1 MVMKNKKNP
10 SGQTEG
16 ATDTRLREA
25 ADTARAD
32 GLLREAADTART
44 DGLLREAADTA
55 RTDGLPGDSTDTTDT
70 GQTDGLFWETMDAV
84 QPDEMAGE
92 GPDTMQ
98 AEEMLQEALEQE
110 EAKSRQLFE
119 EMPVAKALAV
129 MAVPT
134 VISQLI
140 VLVHNMADTFYIG
153 RTNNPYMVA
162 GAALILPIFNVC
174 IAVANIAGTGGGTL
188 IARLMGADQPAKARR
203 VASFSVWFSVFTGLL
218 FAVLTGIFMRP
229 LLTVL
234 GASDQTFEFARQY
247 CTTVI
252 VIGATPT
259 IAAMTMGNLLRNTG
273 CSKQAGF
280 AISMGAVINI
290 ILDPIF
296 MFVLLPPG
304 NEILGAGI
312 ATTLANTI
320 TCTYF
325 IILIIRLK
333 NPILHF
339 SLLEGL
345 PEAALM
351 ASFFGVGIPAAM
363 GPFLFDLDYIVL
375 DRLMAA
381 HSDIALAAIG
391 IVLKVERLPL
401 NVGIGLCLGMVPL
414 AAYNYSAGNL
424 PRMDAVL
431 RAARNAGIAISIGS
445 IALYELFAPFLMRF
459 FIDDTA
465 TVALGSDFLR
475 IRVLATIMM
484 FLSFIYVYFFQALGR
499 GRIALFL
506 VIMRWLMI
514 NIPMLFL
521 MDLLFGLYGLAW
533 SQLISDVIVA
543 FLSWLIYHSYR
554 KKHILTAVDG
564 GSRAG

>member
-1 MVMKNKKNP
+1 MDMNNKNDP
-10 SGQTEG
+10 SGQPEG
-16 ATDTRLREA
+16 GLDAQLREA
-25 ADTARAD
+25 ADTTRTERLT
-32 GLLREAADTART
+32 GKTADTAQP
-44 DGLLREAADTA
+44 GK
-55 RTDGLPGDSTDTTDT
+55 LPGEGPDTTRTED
-70 GQTDGLFWETMDAV
+70 LFEEVMEAV
-84 QPDEMAGE
+84 QPEVMLGE
-92 GPDTMQ
+92 GPDTM
-98 AEEMLQEALEQE
+98 EGEDLLQEALEQE

-188 IARLMGADQPAKARR
+188 IARLMGADQPGKARR

-218 FAVLTGIFMRP
+218 FAILTGIFMRP
-229 LLTVL
+229 LLLAL

-247 CTTVI
+247 CFTVI

-325 IILIIRLK
+325 IILIIRLN

-459 FIDDTA
+459 FIDDAA

-499 GRIALFL
+499 GRTALFL
-506 VIMRWLMI
+506 VVMRWLMI

-521 MDLLFGLYGLAW
+521 MDLVFGLYGLAW
-533 SQLISDVIVA
+533 SQLVSDVIVA
-543 FLSWLIYHSYR
+543 FLSWLIYRSYR
-554 KKHILTAVDG
+554 RKHIEPVLQ
-564 GSRAG
+564 

>member
-1 MVMKNKKNP
+1 MNKQNHQ
-10 SGQTEG
+10 SGHSG
-16 ATDTRLREA
+16 PDPA
-25 ADTARAD
+25 ADSRQNILNSQDTENMFEEIASAITRGGAD
-32 GLLREAADTART
+32 E
-44 DGLLREAADTA
+44 
-55 RTDGLPGDSTDTTDT
+55 
-70 GQTDGLFWETMDAV
+70 Q
-84 QPDEMAGE
+84 
-92 GPDTMQ
+92 
-98 AEEMLQEALEQE
+98 LQEALEDIPGGADEQLQE
-110 EAKSRQLFE
+110 ALELEEEKSRYLFE
-119 EMPVAKALAV
+119 EMPVGEALAA

-134 VISQLI
+134 VISQMI
-140 VLVHNMADTFYIG
+140 VLIHNMADTFFIG

-174 IAVANIAGTGGGTL
+174 IAVSNIAGAGGGTL
-188 IARLMGADQPAKARR
+188 MARLMGADRPEKARR

-218 FAVLTGIFMRP
+218 FAVLTGIFMHP

-234 GASDQTFEFARQY
+234 GASDQTYEFARQY
-247 CTTVI
+247 CFTVI
-252 VIGATPT
+252 VIGAAPT
-259 IAAMTMGNLLRNTG
+259 ITAMTMGNLLRNIG

-280 AISMGAVINI
+280 AISMGGVINI

-325 IILIIRLK
+325 IILIIRLN

-375 DRLMAA
+375 DRLMAS

-414 AAYNYSAGNL
+414 AAYNFSARNL
-424 PRMDAVL
+424 PRMDTVL
-431 RAARNAGIAISIGS
+431 RAARNAGIVISIAS
-445 IALYELFAPFLMRF
+445 IALYELFAPYLIRI
-459 FIDDTA
+459 FIGEAA

-506 VIMRWLMI
+506 VVMRWLMI

-533 SQLISDVIVA
+533 SQLVSDVIVA
-543 FLSWLIYHSYR
+543 FLSWLIYRAYR
-554 KKHILTAVDG
+554 KKHIQPALQ
-564 GSRAG
+564 

>member
-1 MVMKNKKNP
+1 MSTPETMKSP
-10 SGQTEG
+10 SGTGPRTE
-16 ATDTRLREA
+16 EN
-25 ADTARAD
+25 
-32 GLLREAADTART
+32 
-44 DGLLREAADTA
+44 
-55 RTDGLPGDSTDTTDT
+55 
-70 GQTDGLFWETMDAV
+70 TM
-84 QPDEMAGE
+84 
-92 GPDTMQ
+92 TL
-98 AEEMLQEALEQE
+98 EEE
-110 EAKSRQLFE
+110 RNRFLFE
-119 EMPVAKALAV
+119 KMPVTKALAA

-188 IARLMGADQPAKARR
+188 IARLMGAEQPEKARR
-203 VASFSVWFSVFTGLL
+203 VASFSIWFSVFASLF
-218 FAVLTGIFMRP
+218 FAVMTGVFMHP
-229 LLTVL
+229 LLTFL
-234 GASDQTFEFARQY
+234 GASAQTYEFARQY
-247 CTTVI
+247 CFCVI
-252 VIGATPT
+252 VIGAVPT
-259 IAAMTMGNLLRNTG
+259 ITAMTMANLLRNVG

-280 AISMGAVINI
+280 AISMGGIINI

-304 NEILGAGI
+304 YEILGAGI

-325 IILIIRLK
+325 IVLILRLH

-339 SLLEGL
+339 SLRDGL
-345 PEAALM
+345 PEALLLG
-351 ASFFGVGIPAAM
+351 SFFGVGIPAAM

-401 NVGIGLCLGMVPL
+401 NIGIGLCLGMVPL
-414 AAYNYSAGNL
+414 AAYNYTAGNI
-424 PRMDAVL
+424 PRMKSVFY
-431 RAARNAGIAISIGS
+431 AARTTGIAISVVS
-445 IALYELFAPFLMRF
+445 IALYEIFAPALMRV
-459 FIDDTA
+459 FIGDAA

-484 FLSFIYVYFFQALGR
+484 FLSFVYVYFFQALGH
-499 GRIALFL
+499 GRMALFL
-506 VIMRWLMI
+506 VVLRWLAI

-521 MDLLFGLYGLAW
+521 LDHLFGQYGLAW
-533 SQLISDVIVA
+533 SQFVSDTIVA
-543 FLSWLIYHSYR
+543 LLSWMIYRRELR
-554 KKHILTAVDG
+554 KLG
-564 GSRAG
+564 L